1 MNDYHER
8 GRIDGPCNLLPTPQL
23 PAETVALA
31 LALAP
36 RHGLV
41 IWRRSAWVKCH
52 RQAGSGVSAAVLD
65 RRRRRR
71 GRRAMYTTEEGGEP

>member
-1 MNDYHER
+1 MIIMSGAILMAPATSSR
-8 GRIDGPCNLLPTPQL
+8 PPQL

-41 IWRRSAWVKCH
+41 IWLRSAWVKCH
-52 RQAGSGVSAAVLD
+52 RQAGSGLSAVALD
-65 RRRRRR
+65 RRRRRGR
-71 GRRAMYTTEEGGEP
+71 GAMYTKEEGGEP